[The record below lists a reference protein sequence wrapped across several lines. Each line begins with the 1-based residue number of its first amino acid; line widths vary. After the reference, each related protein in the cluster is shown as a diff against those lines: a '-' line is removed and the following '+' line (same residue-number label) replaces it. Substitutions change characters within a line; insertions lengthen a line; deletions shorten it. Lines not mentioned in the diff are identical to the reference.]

1 MVASTGCYYLIVST
15 PYENTV
21 PKHAAWAL
29 FSGVW
34 GVFLA
39 PMAALGGPLLTRALL
54 YTGAVV
60 SGLTLTAASA
70 PSEKFLYWAGPLAV
84 GLGVVCVSSLGKNR
98 NFGFE

>member
-1 MVASTGCYYLIVST
+1 
-15 PYENTV
+15 
-21 PKHAAWAL
+21 
-29 FSGVW
+29 
-34 GVFLA
+34 
-39 PMAALGGPLLTRALL
+39 MAALGGPLLTRALL